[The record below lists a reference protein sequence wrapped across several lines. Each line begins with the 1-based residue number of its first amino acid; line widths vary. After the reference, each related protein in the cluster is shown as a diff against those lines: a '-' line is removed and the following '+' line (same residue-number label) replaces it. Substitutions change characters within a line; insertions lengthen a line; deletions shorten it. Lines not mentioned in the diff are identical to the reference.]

1 MVSYIVKSIGSETN
15 FLDFK
20 SAVKEAERLAEEGKN
35 AYVYKEIDGVREEEP
50 LYSCY
55 WGI

>member
-1 MVSYIVKSIGSETN
+1 MVNYIVKSIGNETH
-15 FLDFK
+15 FLDFE
-20 SAVKEAERLAEEGKN
+20 SAVKEAESLAEEGKN
-35 AYVYKEIDGVREEEP
+35 AYVYKEVDGVREGEP